1 MWEKT
6 AEFWVVRDAWEAAVV
21 VAQKNRV
28 KTRKMP
34 PTLDGQ
40 RRKWT
45 LGASKYLGS
54 RPKILAQTQGIS
66 IQAPD
71 VSGAAFRL
79 IEDLPAKLADQMDE
93 KLSAV
98 VFKAFREWPVSS
110 GFSKASLFL
119 DFQPAGSS
127 FTARIGDSAPYSPL
141 IRGNPTR
148 KLLGSPAR
156 AAASE
161 AIQAALEGVGHG

>member
-34 PTLDGQ
+34 PTLEGQ
-40 RRKWT
+40 RRKC
-45 LGASKYLGS
+45 
-54 RPKILAQTQGIS
+54 PKILAQTQGIS

-161 AIQAALEGVGHG
+161 AIQAALEGVSHG